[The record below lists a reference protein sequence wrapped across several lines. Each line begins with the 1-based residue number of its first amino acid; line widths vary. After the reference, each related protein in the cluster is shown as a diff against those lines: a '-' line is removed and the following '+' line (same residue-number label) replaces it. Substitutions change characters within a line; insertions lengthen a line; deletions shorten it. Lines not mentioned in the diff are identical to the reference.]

1 MISHELVRFFRAS
14 IDPLKSIEE
23 SMMKSLIGLAFA
35 GLTALSSSATGE
47 TVPKHRIVL
56 IHGAFSTSQAWN
68 PVAQILEDHGF
79 AVTRAELPLTSL
91 EADVE
96 AAKLALATG
105 TGPAVLVGHSW
116 GGVVMGEVGADSA
129 VTSLVYVAAFAPD
142 RGESLAAL
150 SKQGTPSEGS
160 AAMRPDEKGRL
171 FIDEEKFAEVF
182 AADLPVEEAH
192 SMAVA
197 QRPLAYASLAT
208 PSEIAAWNDKPN
220 HYVVSMA
227 DKVIKPDVQLFF
239 ADRMGAKV
247 TKIDSSHVVHLSHP
261 EKVANAIMRAAVVE

>member
-1 MISHELVRFFRAS
+1 
-14 IDPLKSIEE
+14 
-23 SMMKSLIGLAFA
+23 MKSLIGLAFA
-35 GLTALSSSATGE
+35 SLTALSCSVTGD
-47 TVPKHRIVL
+47 TAKKQRIVL

-68 PVAQILEDHGF
+68 PVAQILEENGF
-79 AVTRAELPLTSL
+79 TVTRAELPLTSL

-96 AAKLALATG
+96 AAKEALASG

-116 GGVVMGEVGADSA
+116 GGVVMGEVGADAA

-171 FIDEEKFAEVF
+171 YIDEEKFAEVF
-182 AADLPVEEAH
+182 AADLPLDEAR
-192 SMAVA
+192 SMGKA
-197 QRPLAYASLAT
+197 QRPLAYASIAT
-208 PSEIAAWNDKPN
+208 PSQVAAWNVKPS

-227 DKVIKPDVQLFF
+227 DKVIKPEVQMFF

-247 TKIDSSHVVHLSHP
+247 TSVDASHVAHLSHP
-261 EKVANAIMRAAVVE
+261 ETVAKVIMQAAAVE